1 MKFSKN
7 ILILLILII
16 SNVSFAEDGKFLF
29 KKYGCGS
36 CHSPTERL
44 AAPSFKEIRERYGKS
59 KQAIDKVAKLIIK
72 PNPSNWPGF
81 AYMPPFNIPYED
93 ARKLAE
99 YVLIYSEKEK
109 PNQTKSYDL
118 ESDHY

>member
-1 MKFSKN
+1 MENFYLKVWIQF
-7 ILILLILII
+7 L
-16 SNVSFAEDGKFLF
+16 VFA
-29 KKYGCGS
+29 
-36 CHSPTERL
+36 
-44 AAPSFKEIRERYGKS
+44 
-59 KQAIDKVAKLIIK
+59 
-72 PNPSNWPGF
+72 N
-81 AYMPPFNIPYED
+81 FNIPYED